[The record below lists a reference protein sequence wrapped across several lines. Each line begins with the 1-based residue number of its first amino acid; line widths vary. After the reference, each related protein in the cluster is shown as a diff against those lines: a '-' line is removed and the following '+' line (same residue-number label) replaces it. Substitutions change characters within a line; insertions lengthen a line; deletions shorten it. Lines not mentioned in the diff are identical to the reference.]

1 MKNKWKKEIVD
12 ELKLKAST
20 KTKEL
25 KGEGS
30 ELECYRDRNK
40 TWELAVEEL
49 RKEIEKIENG
59 LKESR

>member
-12 ELKLKAST
+12 ELKLKASG
-20 KTKEL
+20 KTREL
-25 KGEGS
+25 KEEGA
-30 ELECYRDRNK
+30 ELECYRDENK

-49 RKEIEKIENG
+49 RKEIEEIENR